1 MFQWVGN
8 DVGKK
13 ILATLKYFL
22 YNKGIMKGINMSQK
36 IKSGQ
41 SKNQH
46 QSKNKGPWLYGM
58 HPVTAALQNP
68 NRKIKEIQGVKN
80 ALDMLKIPAHIPV
93 KIVAR
98 EQIDALVGQSAVHQG
113 VVAKCEPLPIVAVED
128 VVRDVKNDDK
138 ALFVILDQVFDPHNV
153 GAILRSAAAFGVRA
167 VIVPD
172 ANAPEESGT
181 LAKSASGALEVMPLI
196 RVSNL
201 VRTMEYLK
209 KQGFWCVGMDGYA
222 EKSIGEDRL
231 PAKCVIV
238 MGSEGDGMRRLTA
251 ENCDYT
257 VKLPIARTVESL
269 NVSNACAIAL
279 YEWQRI
285 WQK

>member
-1 MFQWVGN
+1 
-8 DVGKK
+8 
-13 ILATLKYFL
+13 
-22 YNKGIMKGINMSQK
+22 MSQK
-36 IKSGQ
+36 IRNGQ
-41 SKNQH
+41 SKNQC
-46 QSKNKGPWLYGM
+46 QKNKGLWLYGV

-68 NRKIKEIQGVKN
+68 NRKIKEIWAVKS
-80 ALDMLKIPAHIPV
+80 ALETIKIPTHIPV

-98 EQIDALVGQSAVHQG
+98 EQIDSLVGQGAVHQG
-113 VVAKCEPLPIVAVED
+113 VVAKCEPLPNVAVED
-128 VVRDVKNDDK
+128 IVRHLKNEEK

-153 GAILRSAAAFGVRA
+153 GAILRSSTAFGVSA

-172 ANAPEESGT
+172 ANAPEETGV

-201 VRTMEYLK
+201 VRTMDYLK

-222 EKSIGEDRL
+222 EKSIGEDKM

-257 VKLPIARTVESL
+257 VKLPMSGAVESL

-285 WQK
+285 WRK

>member
-1 MFQWVGN
+1 
-8 DVGKK
+8 
-13 ILATLKYFL
+13 
-22 YNKGIMKGINMSQK
+22 MSQK
-36 IKSGQ
+36 NKNGQ
-41 SKNQH
+41 IKNQH
-46 QSKNKGPWLYGM
+46 QTKNKGLWLYGV

-68 NRKIKEIQGVKN
+68 RRKIKEVWGVKN
-80 ALDMLKIPAHIPV
+80 ALEMLKIPPQIPV
-93 KIVAR
+93 KVVSR
-98 EQIDALVGQSAVHQG
+98 EQIDTLVGLGAVHQG
-113 VVAKCEPLPIVAVED
+113 VVAKCDPLPNVAIED
-128 VVRDVKNDDK
+128 VVRQVEKEDK
-138 ALFVILDQVFDPHNV
+138 VLFVILDQVFDPHNV
-153 GAILRSAAAFGVRA
+153 GAILRSSAAFGVSA
-167 VIVPD
+167 VIMPD
-172 ANAPEESGT
+172 ANAPEESGV

-222 EKSIGEDRL
+222 EKSIGEDKL
-231 PAKCVIV
+231 PSKCVIV

-257 VKLPIARTVESL
+257 VKLPMSRVVESL